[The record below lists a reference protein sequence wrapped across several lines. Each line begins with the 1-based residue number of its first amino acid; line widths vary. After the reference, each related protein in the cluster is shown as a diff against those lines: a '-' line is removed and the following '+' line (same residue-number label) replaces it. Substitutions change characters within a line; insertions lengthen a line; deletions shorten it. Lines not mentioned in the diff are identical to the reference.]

1 MSKYKLEDLK
11 VGAVFKNG
19 DVTKTIIAVG
29 KNYVSYSFIARE
41 GGYIENCTSLLEF
54 LDGTCGELVKP
65 DIKTNKIKTRR
76 GTLAW
81 AMVQLAKGLKVRR
94 QGGDA
99 GGYIQLTGELN
110 AQRLVTGR
118 GGQALI
124 GWSHRVD
131 EWELC
136 EEKEEKIK

>member
-29 KNYVSYSFIARE
+29 KKDVFYSHHSLFGTSE
-41 GGYIENCTSLLEF
+41 GICRIGEF
-54 LDGTCGELVKP
+54 LSGGGGELVVP
-65 DIKTNKIKTRR
+65 DVKTNKIKTKK